1 MKITLYKKCI
11 LSNSYSEVFDVF
23 HKTED
28 PVTKE
33 ETVALQRYLS
43 SLTKYEIVA
52 DNVYVPNSGKIT
64 LELDFDYENVS
75 NNIYEYNYMYLEDTD
90 NNFRRYCFIDD
101 ITVVNGLAV
110 ISFSE
115 DIWSNYASSMEIRK
129 SLLVRSRATKY
140 GSYYIENGVVH
151 DTRYN
156 IPFYSIGMEYEGNN
170 PLIVKNRQGEV
181 TNNGIIKDSNIPDNR
196 VAMGVTIQ
204 VYNLTEAGK
213 NNTRD
218 IYTGIV
224 PVGLTAPN
232 NQRDVYGSPSQFIN
246 RLNFILEQS
255 NSQQVTINNEKRY
268 YEVMAVYAI
277 PRDFNILK
285 NKVNTAD
292 ALFSIKITDNWTD
305 YFLIKNIFNSNTDNT
320 LNEENKLFNKEGELI
335 HCESFEYE
343 NDFKRLGIGLFS
355 NIIPVVNNGTK
366 TSVEV
371 YFKRDYTQWGFY
383 FNIQN
388 KLINITQDLLV
399 EAPISVQSADV
410 TQQQAAARE
419 LKAMNAKMSIAG
431 GALQIRKGMLDTS
444 IGIGNALLG
453 GAIGGVTGTGMIIS
467 GAGGFVNGTTEIGKG
482 ITSIIGGAKELEI
495 ANREMFSTTKGVSS
509 ISDGLLNARIGIVEL
524 LIDSDNDIEVQAN
537 IDNTGYICN
546 EIVDNLFIKPLN
558 EENNVYNVMRF
569 DYVNIYGAFT
579 QKIARIL
586 RKILLD
592 GFKIWYDETKINV

>member
-1 MKITLYKKCI
+1 MNITLYKKCI

-23 HKTED
+23 HKD
-28 PVTKE
+28 NNDK
-33 ETVALQRYLS
+33 VALERYLA
-43 SLTKYEIVA
+43 SLQKYEIVA

-64 LELDFDYENVS
+64 LELNEDNV
-75 NNIYEYNYMYLEDTD
+75 NIYEYNYMYLEDTD

-156 IPFYSIGMEYEGNN
+156 IPFYSRGMEYEGNN
-170 PLIVKNRQGEV
+170 SVIVKNRQGEV
-181 TNNGIIKDSNIPDNR
+181 TNNGIIKNNIPDNR

-232 NQRDVYGSPSQFIN
+232 DQREVYGSPQQFID

-255 NSQQVTINNEKRY
+255 NFQQVTVNGNKRY
-268 YEVMAVYAI
+268 YEVMEVYAI

-285 NKVNTAD
+285 NKVNISD
-292 ALFSIKITDNWTD
+292 ALFSITITDNWTD
-305 YFLIKNIFNSNTDNT
+305 YFFESNIFNSVTDNV
-320 LNEENKLFNKEGELI
+320 LNEGNKLFNKQGELI
-335 HCESFEYE
+335 HCTSFEYE

-355 NIIPVVNNGTK
+355 NIIPIVNNGTK
-366 TSVEV
+366 TNVEV

-383 FNIQN
+383 FNVQN

-431 GALQIRKGMLDTS
+431 GA
-444 IGIGNALLG
+444 IGIANGIVGTAVGVGSSVMAGVGTMHGPIQSRAGYGVSVIQNAGNAQTSFNSG
-453 GAIGGVTGTGMIIS
+453 IGG
-467 GAGGFVNGTTEIGKG
+467 G
-482 ITSIIGGAKELEI
+482 IMQVIQGAKELEI

-537 IDNTGYICN
+537 INNTGYMCN

-592 GFKIWYDETKINV
+592 GFKIWYDETQINV